1 MADYF
6 LFSLH
11 RSCTWGRRR
20 ACRRLWYAH
29 NFGDACVWTSKM
41 WGRDDT
47 FVAYMH
53 AYLDASMAHIN
64 PLLSIACTEQTL
76 GGAFR
81 LIKIYAEDY
90 MRMQLTDDCE
100 ACWSLH
106 SFGIKRRSPRILH
119 QSTRSQVNVC
129 CNTLQFLL
137 RMLWTCNRSSEE
149 RSGALFNGRTR
160 SGCRVLHLFGRA
172 NSMLSLQFYC
182 LAYHELATGRWG
194 AIWNPICQEDR
205 PVGEHPGTPSPGE
218 DLETPPRLAP
228 IRTRIS
234 MLSGIAHAAYLLP
247 CRSRICNRSLGER
260 FGASPTREGLR
271 DTIAPCTY

>member
-1 MADYF
+1 MKQEIWVKTALCYQAPLLSATSACSFVCFAEILLLTLRNYSCSCLKNSRFEVLSLTFLSTVAMADYF

-20 ACRRLWYAH
+20 ACRRIWYAH

-81 LIKIYAEDY
+81 LIKIYTEDY
-90 MRMQLTDDCE
+90 MRMQLTGDCE

-119 QSTRSQVNVC
+119 QSTRFSN
-129 CNTLQFLL
+129 
-137 RMLWTCNRSSEE
+137 
-149 RSGALFNGRTR
+149 
-160 SGCRVLHLFGRA
+160 
-172 NSMLSLQFYC
+172 
-182 LAYHELATGRWG
+182 
-194 AIWNPICQEDR
+194 
-205 PVGEHPGTPSPGE
+205 
-218 DLETPPRLAP
+218 
-228 IRTRIS
+228 
-234 MLSGIAHAAYLLP
+234 
-247 CRSRICNRSLGER
+247 
-260 FGASPTREGLR
+260 
-271 DTIAPCTY
+271 